1 MKDPYK
7 VLGLDQSATDDDI
20 KKAYRKL
27 AMEHHPDKTGGDDT
41 RFKEIVSAHEILKD
55 ANKRGEW
62 KQRVTNSKFTGSP
75 LDEQFFD
82 DYLKSQGFSDMFNNR
97 YGWAQ
102 NGKGQDI
109 KTQLQITLEEAYF
122 GIKREIRLG
131 VKSVSVTILPG
142 ITNGQKL
149 RLKGLG
155 QKGLTNDLNGDLI
168 LTITIL
174 DHLDYMIDNRGLHK
188 IHRVDS
194 FDAILGGKSSIEIF
208 DKKINFTIPPG
219 TQNGTALRING
230 KGFPIYNQVEKYG
243 DLYINVLIE
252 LPKDLNQDELDLL
265 RKVKNLIDGRK
276 QTT

>member
-7 VLGLDQSATDDDI
+7 ILGLDQSATDDDI

-41 RFKEIVSAHEILKD
+41 KFKEIVNAHETLKD
-55 ANKRGEW
+55 SNKRMQW
-62 KQRVTNSKFTGSP
+62 AQQQSNSRFTNGPF
-75 LDEQFFD
+75 DEQFFD
-82 DYLKSQGFSDMFNNR
+82 EFLKSQGFSDMFNNR

-102 NGKGQDI
+102 NGKGQDT

-122 GIKREIRLG
+122 GTKRELRLG
-131 VKSVSVTILPG
+131 VKSISVNIQPG

-155 QKGLTNDLNGDLI
+155 QKGLTDDLNGDLI

-194 FDAILGGKSSIEIF
+194 FDAILGGKSSIDIF

-219 TQNGTALRING
+219 TQNGTVLRING
-230 KGFPIYNQVEKYG
+230 KGFPIYNQFEKYG

-252 LPKDLNQDELDLL
+252 LPKDLNEEELNLI
-265 RKVKNLIDGRK
+265 RKVKTLIDGRRK
-276 QTT
+276 TT

>member
-1 MKDPYK
+1 MKDPYEI
-7 VLGLDQSATDDDI
+7 LGLDQSATDDDI

-41 RFKEIVSAHEILKD
+41 KFKEIVNAHETLKD
-55 ANKRGEW
+55 PNKRMQW
-62 KQRVTNSKFTGSP
+62 SQRQANTRFTNGPF
-75 LDEQFFD
+75 DEQFFD

-102 NGKGQDI
+102 NGKGQDT
-109 KTQLQITLEEAYF
+109 KTQLQITLDEAYF
-122 GIKREIRLG
+122 GSKRELRLG
-131 VKSVSVTILPG
+131 VKSISVTIQPG

-155 QKGLTNDLNGDLI
+155 QRGLTDDLNGDLI

-230 KGFPIYNQVEKYG
+230 KGFPIYNQIEKYG

-252 LPKDLNQDELDLL
+252 LPKDLNEEELSLIK
-265 RKVKNLIDGRK
+265 KVKALIDGRK
-276 QTT
+276 QTA